1 MDLFVQHMSFKEMKN
16 TMTNYHTIP
25 TNTMDQHVS
34 VFMKGECPAEW
45 VFGEVMMGAVA
56 RADPKPLGVSPAART
71 SAPFLP
77 LPLPQESRET
87 GKPTLLW
94 PRMSALMLTM
104 LRRWQAATSTSA
116 QSYECS
122 LKSLQREWCETS
134 LITASGIKYDLCR
147 MENLYWKQRANLS

>member
-16 TMTNYHTIP
+16 AMTNYHTIP

-34 VFMKGECPAEW
+34 DFMKGECPAEW

-56 RADPKPLGVSPAART
+56 RADPEPLGVSPAART

-87 GKPTLLW
+87 HFIV
-94 PRMSALMLTM
+94 
-104 LRRWQAATSTSA
+104 A
-116 QSYECS
+116 QNERFDADYAEEMAGS
-122 LKSLQREWCETS
+122 
-134 LITASGIKYDLCR
+134 
-147 MENLYWKQRANLS
+147 NLNFRSEL